1 MTDQRFPFGWP
12 SLHHRIEDARQTYA
26 QQSEPLLWYVGPA
39 TEFCKRIIGPGRSP
53 ANGSRPQDHVA
64 VGVAIHAFRSA
75 LASIE
80 LCVGGFADAAAPI
93 NRSVWEMQLRLFD
106 VRQTGM
112 LGALACLLYEAETEI
127 AAREFELANGW
138 HTGDEAT
145 GALEAWV
152 AWRDELHAKATA
164 AGFTSKDLARH
175 GKLPFGATAT
185 EAQQLGSYKTLY
197 ARHSLTAH
205 GSRSSTM
212 YTNLSAGGLFTEE
225 GAPLLPLDAYV
236 VDMIGDVLT
245 QLFLSF
251 SYAAEIINDPELADD
266 VLHALRHLQD
276 EWVRISPYFRHGT
289 D

>member
-1 MTDQRFPFGWP
+1 MEQQFPFDWP
-12 SLHHRIEDARQTYA
+12 NLHQRIEAARESYA
-26 QQSEPLLWYVGPA
+26 QRSEPLLWYVGPA
-39 TEFCKRIIGPGRSP
+39 TEFCKRIIGPGRSS
-53 ANGSRPQDHVA
+53 ANGPRPQDHVA

-138 HTGDEAT
+138 YSGDDAT
-145 GALEAWV
+145 GGIEAWI
-152 AWRDELHAKATA
+152 AWRDELRAKAIA
-164 AGFTSKDLARH
+164 AGFTSRDLARH
-175 GKLPFGATAT
+175 GKLPFGDTSK

-212 YTNLSAGGLFTEE
+212 YANLAARGLFAEE

-236 VDMIGDVLT
+236 MDMIGDVLT

-251 SYAAEIINDPELADD
+251 RYAADIINDRTLAED

-276 EWVRISPYFRHGT
+276 EWVRISPYFRPGAA
-289 D
+289 